1 MIVALASLALTS
13 GLQKNLENFDKE
25 GKKLQIS
32 IPDNKSKAPITDRIQ
47 EVKSMLKPR
56 AELGD
61 FINNMDPAQ
70 KERIITA

>member
-1 MIVALASLALTS
+1 VGQYEMEHNWILHE

-47 EVKSMLKPR
+47 EVKSMYHSK
-56 AELGD
+56 
-61 FINNMDPAQ
+61 
-70 KERIITA
+70 